1 VILPVPSIN
10 QQLTG
15 LLDSGSVLP
24 EESLESYSI
33 DGVAPRAVVR
43 PQQRQEIVDVIRWA
57 ASEGI
62 AVFPWGGGTQ
72 VCLGGVPDRVDLV
85 VDLSRCNRVLDYQP
99 ADLTATVE
107 AGISLDSLQQE
118 LAQGGKFLA
127 IEAPLSGRATVGGI
141 LASNASGPLRFGY
154 GLPRDWLIG
163 IGVVNAQG
171 VETKA
176 GGKVVKNVTG
186 YDLGKLY
193 TGSMGT
199 LGVILEAT
207 FKLIPL
213 PVASSALAAVFPSME
228 TAINAGSQLLR
239 QVYAPHGLQVI
250 NSPVARRLDL
260 PMAVGEP
267 GPNSVEPS
275 SLTQEAIVL
284 AFFSGRAGAVRRK
297 LIEAS
302 RLMQGEGAARTE
314 EISGQRCDGL
324 LRRLTDVGWDGEDPP
339 YLGIKVNVP
348 PSMVGRVTEWFD
360 QPSPVG
366 EDGVGQYGRIPL
378 GPADSPP
385 ETVADPGFGVVRF
398 LWWSGALHSGPG
410 SAVALS
416 SEEGWL
422 GRFDEPHLIDIVGRM
437 QVMARDLGGSAV
449 VEHAP
454 PSLKRQVDVWGDPPV
469 GLEIMRSI
477 KRKFDPAGILN
488 PGRFVGGI

>member
-1 VILPVPSIN
+1 MILLLSSIN
-10 QQLTG
+10 GRLTE
-15 LLDSGSVLP
+15 LLDRDSVLP
-24 EESLESYSI
+24 EESLEGYSI

-43 PQQRQEIVDVIRWA
+43 PQQRQEIVDVMRWA
-57 ASEGI
+57 ASEGV

-85 VDLSRCNRVLDYQP
+85 VDLSRYNRVLDFQP

-107 AGISLDSLQQE
+107 AGISLDSLQQK

-127 IEAPLSGRATVGGI
+127 IEAPVAARATIGGI

-250 NSPVARRLDL
+250 GSPVARRLNL
-260 PMAVGEP
+260 PMPMGDQGPETAGWGPSAVAQD
-267 GPNSVEPS
+267 V
-275 SLTQEAIVL
+275 VML

-297 LIEAS
+297 LNEAS
-302 RLMQGEGAARTE
+302 RLFQGEGAARVE
-314 EISGQRCDGL
+314 EMSGPQSAEL
-324 LRRLTDVGWDGEDPP
+324 LRQLTDVGWNVEDPP

-348 PSMVGRVTEWFD
+348 PSAVGRVAGWFD
-360 QPSPVG
+360 QTSTG
-366 EDGVGQYGRIPL
+366 GQSGRIPQ
-378 GPADSPP
+378 GPVDLPP
-385 ETVADPGFGVVRF
+385 EIVADPGFGLVRF
-398 LWWSGALHSGPG
+398 LWWSGAPQSGQG
-410 SAVALS
+410 SATARS
-416 SEEGWL
+416 SDQGWL
-422 GRFDEPHLIDIVGRM
+422 GRFDEPHLIDIIGRI
-437 QVMARDLGGSAV
+437 QVMARDLGGSV
-449 VEHAP
+449 VVDHAP
-454 PSLKRQVDVWGDPPV
+454 PALKRQVAVWGDLPV
-469 GLEIMRSI
+469 GLEIVRSI

>member
-1 VILPVPSIN
+1 MLPVPSIN
-10 QQLTG
+10 QKLTE
-15 LLDSGSVLP
+15 LVDSGSVLP
-24 EESLESYSI
+24 EESLAGYSI
-33 DGVAPRAVVR
+33 DGVMPKAVVR
-43 PQQRQEIVDVIRWA
+43 PQQRQEIVEVIRWA
-57 ASEGI
+57 ASECV

-72 VCLGGVPDRVDLV
+72 VCLGGLPERVDLV
-85 VDLSRCNRVLDYQP
+85 LDLSRYGQVIDYQP
-99 ADLTATVE
+99 ADLTTTVE

-118 LAQGGKFLA
+118 LAKGGKFLA
-127 IEAPLSGRATVGGI
+127 IEAPIPARATLGGI

-228 TAINAGSQLLR
+228 TAIDSGSRLLR
-239 QVYAPHGLQVI
+239 QVYAPHGLQIVD
-250 NSPVARRLDL
+250 SSMAQRLSL
-260 PMAVGEP
+260 SMPEGE
-267 GPNSVEPS
+267 GGAEPANRKPS
-275 SLTQEAIVL
+275 QEAVML

-297 LIEAS
+297 LSESS
-302 RLMQGEGAARTE
+302 RSVKDDGAVRIDET
-314 EISGQRCDGL
+314 SGPQSSGL
-324 LRRLTDVGWDGEDPP
+324 LRRVTDVGWSGEDPP
-339 YLGIKVNVP
+339 FLGIKVSVP
-348 PSMVGRVTEWFD
+348 PSAVDRVTKWFD
-360 QPSPVG
+360 QPLAGAQS
-366 EDGVGQYGRIPL
+366 GQITQ
-378 GPADSPP
+378 GPADLPP
-385 ETVADPGFGVVRF
+385 EIVADPGFGLVRF
-398 LWWSGALHSGPG
+398 HWWSGAPHSGPG

-416 SEEGWL
+416 SDQGWL
-422 GRFDEPHLIDIVGRM
+422 GRFDEPHLIDIVGRV
-437 QVMARDLGGSAV
+437 QALAREFGGSVV

-454 PSLKRQVDVWGDPPV
+454 PSLKQRVEVWGDRPV
-469 GLEIMRSI
+469 GLEIMRKI
-477 KRKFDPAGILN
+477 KQKFDPAGILN